1 MASHTTGEW
10 FKDWFSSKFYLEI
23 YKHRNDEDARNLIN
37 LIQRNV
43 HINTDDK
50 VLDICCGAG
59 RHSLELARR
68 GFHVTGFDLS
78 KFLISEAI
86 KSYKQ
91 SPERNLKVKFL
102 IKDMRYFN
110 FKSNFEMAVNIFT
123 SFGYF
128 EDDNENFRVI
138 KNASDSIRKK
148 GYFVFDYVNA
158 DYLRKNV
165 VPRSRNKYGNL
176 YITQSRK
183 IDGDF
188 VIKKIKISSGKK
200 SFEYQERLKLYNYNM
215 MKKVFEQYGLKVY
228 ELFGD
233 YFGNK
238 YSKDNSQRMILFA
251 QKIK

>member
-1 MASHTTGEW
+1 MASGNAKGEW

-23 YKHRNDEDARNLIN
+23 YRHRNDEDARNLIN

-50 VLDICCGAG
+50 ALDICCGAG

-78 KFLISEAI
+78 KFLISEAR
-86 KSYKQ
+86 KSYKN

-110 FKSNFEMAVNIFT
+110 FKNSFDLAVNVFT

-128 EDDNENFRVI
+128 DDDKENFRVI
-138 KNASDSIRKK
+138 KNASGSIRKK

-158 DYLRKNV
+158 DYLRKNII
-165 VPRSRNKYGNL
+165 PFSRNKYGNL
-176 YITQSRK
+176 LISQRRK
-183 IDGDF
+183 IIGDF
-188 VIKKIKISSGKK
+188 VIKKIKISLGKRM
-200 SFEYQERLKLYNYNM
+200 FEYEEKLKLYDYDT
-215 MKKVFEQYGLKVY
+215 MKNVFEQQRLKVY
-228 ELFGD
+228 KSFGD

-238 YSKDNSQRMILFA
+238 YSKNNSQRMILFA
-251 QKIK
+251 QKI

>member
-1 MASHTTGEW
+1 MASTNARGEW
-10 FKDWFSSKFYLEI
+10 FKDWFSSRFYLEI
-23 YKHRNDEDARNLIN
+23 YRHRNDEDARNLIN

-78 KFLISEAI
+78 KFLISEAN
-86 KSYKQ
+86 KSYRN
-91 SPERNLKVKFL
+91 SLERNLKVKFL
-102 IKDMRYFN
+102 IKDMRHFN
-110 FKSNFEMAVNIFT
+110 FRESFDMAVNVFT

-128 EDDNENFRVI
+128 DDDNENFRVI

-148 GYFVFDYVNA
+148 GYFVFDYINA
-158 DYLRKNV
+158 DYLRRNI
-165 VPRSRNKYGNL
+165 VPQSRNKYGNL
-176 YITQSRK
+176 YISQRRK

-200 SFEYQERLKLYNYNM
+200 SFEYREKLKLYNYST
-215 MKKVFEQYGLKVY
+215 MKKVFDKYGLKVY
-228 ELFGD
+228 SLFGD

-238 YSKDNSQRMILFA
+238 YLKNNSHRMILFA
-251 QKIK
+251 QKI